1 MDASKSLSRS
11 AHRTA
16 MIAMLIVTGTFS
28 ALAGPILSTRFITA
42 NRAELSAD
50 NGVLQLVDERNFRHC
65 HNTPRRTYCH
75 KNEQL
80 PVRVST
86 ATNSISLRI
95 SHVS

>member
-1 MDASKSLSRS
+1 MV
-11 AHRTA
+11 
-16 MIAMLIVTGTFS
+16 AMLIVTSTFS
-28 ALAGPILSTRFITA
+28 ALASPILSTRFITA
-42 NRAELSAD
+42 DRAGLAAENRL
-50 NGVLQLVDERNFRHC
+50 LQLVDERNFRHC
-65 HNTPRRTYCH
+65 HNTPRRTYCQ